1 MGRIAIRAAQA
12 GLTLIEL
19 MVSITIGLVV
29 VGAMTYLYIGS
40 KGAYRGNESLARI
53 QEAGRFALDAITR
66 DVRSAGVL
74 GCGSSAS
81 LTNGQAPNVNVVAPA
96 GTAMN
101 AAVLYVAPVTGQP
114 VPIVGV
120 RPAAYT
126 PLPTAAPGGWVPP
139 PNPPAPTYWGGDVLQ
154 LQIAAGVA
162 VRMSG
167 APDLAG
173 GKITIAD
180 NSVAAFKATDYAL
193 LGDCSSATVFQVNS
207 VTATAPA
214 LLSYKTSGGVIPPL
228 NALGQPGF
236 SIMTFP
242 MVQHVDQVTYYVGKV
257 PNSVSP
263 QFPNGLS
270 ALYRYSLSSNKAE
283 ELVENVEDMDVL
295 YGVGAGGAMAGG
307 TFKRADT
314 MTAADWSNV
323 ISVRV
328 SVVGVGDQLGAAPT
342 PQTVQVHGAGSG
354 WVVPETRLRQVFTAT
369 AALRDRLQ

>member
-1 MGRIAIRAAQA
+1 M
-12 GLTLIEL
+12 
-19 MVSITIGLVV
+19 
-29 VGAMTYLYIGS
+29 
-40 KGAYRGNESLARI
+40 
-53 QEAGRFALDAITR
+53 
-66 DVRSAGVL
+66 
-74 GCGSSAS
+74 
-81 LTNGQAPNVNVVAPA
+81 
-96 GTAMN
+96 
-101 AAVLYVAPVTGQP
+101 
-114 VPIVGV
+114 
-120 RPAAYT
+120 
-126 PLPTAAPGGWVPP
+126 
-139 PNPPAPTYWGGDVLQ
+139 
-154 LQIAAGVA
+154 
-162 VRMSG
+162 
-167 APDLAG
+167 
-173 GKITIAD
+173 
-180 NSVAAFKATDYAL
+180 
-193 LGDCSSATVFQVNS
+193 
-207 VTATAPA
+207 TATAPA

-307 TFKRADT
+307 SFKRADT

-354 WVVPETRLRQVFTAT
+354 WIVPETRLRQVFTAT